1 MMILMGKVPC
11 QFWILMFYTLNLQEN
26 PQVFMW
32 KISARKQHISINETV
47 EKANDYIQSFHYFG
61 LYMSCQLTQEF
72 SFLEP
77 EAPPTFL
84 VSTCPS
90 N

>member
-1 MMILMGKVPC
+1 MILMGKVPC

-47 EKANDYIQSFHYFG
+47 EKAND
-61 LYMSCQLTQEF
+61 
-72 SFLEP
+72 
-77 EAPPTFL
+77 
-84 VSTCPS
+84 
-90 N
+90 